1 MFHAAPDDSA
11 SLTDGS
17 RRCLIIH
24 DDPALQTQLA
34 GFLRRTAVPMQADT
48 ATTSELERLLTGPL
62 RVYTAFFL
70 IIECARFDK
79 GPDPI
84 EAIRRLHLR
93 APQVPLFVFARNG
106 DERSAVRA
114 IKAGAAD
121 YWPIHSFNRAELAA
135 ALRPL
140 LTPSDSHPAIPAVPG
155 SHPPEV
161 PGYQLLKEIAHS
173 SVATVYLARNID
185 LARQVALKIQPLKG
199 RARKSDRQRFRRECE
214 ILSRLNHRSVADV
227 IDFGITTEYL
237 YLALEYFPCGSMRE
251 RLRHPVSE
259 ADARNYARQ
268 IAEALQVV
276 HAAGVLHRDVKPSNL
291 MLTTD
296 NLVVLIDF
304 GSARAELVAQDSTR
318 STETTATPY
327 YVCPE
332 QLDGHAPDQRSDLYS
347 LGIICYE
354 MLAGELPFK
363 GRTLSD
369 LFERHRTAAIPA
381 LPGPLRHYQPLI
393 NRLLAKNP
401 DQRYPSAAH
410 FLAALNGT
418 SGPNGAI

>member
-1 MFHAAPDDSA
+1 MALEHPAAPP
-11 SLTDGS
+11 LDGS
-17 RRCLIIH
+17 SPRCLIVH
-24 DDPALQTQLA
+24 DDPELRAQLA
-34 GFLRRTAVPMQADT
+34 GLLRSASVPLEADT
-48 ATTSELERLLTGPL
+48 ATASGVERMLTETL
-62 RVYTAFFL
+62 RSYAAIFL
-70 IIECARFDK
+70 IIECARR
-79 GPDPI
+79 PDGADPL
-84 EAIRRLHLR
+84 EAISRLHRR
-93 APQVPLFVFARNG
+93 APARPLFVFARNG

-114 IKAGAAD
+114 LKAGATD
-121 YWPIHSFNRAELAA
+121 YWPIHSVNRSELTA

-140 LTPSDSHPAIPAVPG
+140 LSPSGPRPEAPPPLDAQTPEI
-155 SHPPEV
+155 
-161 PGYQLLKEIAHS
+161 PGYQLLKQIARS
-173 SVATVYLARNID
+173 PVATVYLARNLD
-185 LARQVALKIQPLKG
+185 LARQVALKIQPLQG
-199 RARKSDRQRFRRECE
+199 RARKSDRQRFMRECE

-227 IDFGITTEYL
+227 IDFGISPEYL

-259 ADARNYARQ
+259 GDARNYARQ

-296 NLVVLIDF
+296 NLIVLIDF
-304 GSARAELVAQDSTR
+304 GSARAQLVAQDSAR

-332 QLDGHAPDQRSDLYS
+332 QLDGRDPDQRSDLYS
-347 LGIICYE
+347 LGIIFYE

-363 GRTLSD
+363 GKTLAD

-381 LPGPLRHYQPLI
+381 LPAPLQQYQPLI
-393 NRLLAKNP
+393 NRLLAKDP

-410 FLAALNGT
+410 FLSALNAT
-418 SGPNGAI
+418 AGPNGAI